1 MFSKNLLV
9 RVITHWIVLKSV
21 KLLVNILGTMRI
33 NSSNKTKVLLT
44 SIQQAIKAVFVDSVV
59 KMTQLILCQLI
70 NDQRFQSLV
79 VLGFNTTLTAKV
91 CDAHV
96 FPGFLTP
103 VLPKLSFQSHRL
115 LSSHNSAKVRDENT
129 PDRRFAS
136 NRSQIHNHHVMS
148 LTCSP
153 LTHLGGQRI
162 QSCNL
167 LQKGLRES
175 IID

>member
-91 CDAHV
+91 ISRRSVTHMCFLAFSHQYCQNFLSKATDY
-96 FPGFLTP
+96 FPHII
-103 VLPKLSFQSHRL
+103 Q
-115 LSSHNSAKVRDENT
+115 
-129 PDRRFAS
+129 
-136 NRSQIHNHHVMS
+136 
-148 LTCSP
+148 
-153 LTHLGGQRI
+153 QR
-162 QSCNL
+162 
-167 LQKGLRES
+167 
-175 IID
+175 